1 MGKQDIIYFSSP
13 PQTEL
18 TPLVPPTRT
27 LSAPSGCLLDS
38 LNPFGIQRGDD
49 AAWPAPPAPPAP
61 QLPQRPSAGTLG
73 AARAVL
79 GLLKRDAFVMAH
91 WELLELKQEK
101 KAMADT
107 IAALEA
113 QVQQHD
119 RGGEPTCAGREGRA
133 AEDYRER

>member
-1 MGKQDIIYFSSP
+1 
-13 PQTEL
+13 
-18 TPLVPPTRT
+18 
-27 LSAPSGCLLDS
+27 
-38 LNPFGIQRGDD
+38 
-49 AAWPAPPAPPAP
+49 
-61 QLPQRPSAGTLG
+61 
-73 AARAVL
+73 
-79 GLLKRDAFVMAH
+79 MAH